1 MTPPQI
7 NFTPNYGR
15 DFLNLAQTWL
25 AFSIILGIIFLVVA
39 LVLIVLRKRIA
50 LAIELIQESSKAV
63 AHMPGTLVWPL
74 TPFILHVVGKFT
86 TQPFGFQC
94 LPPPVPH
101 NLMIHPLLLHSLI
114 PVALFFAG
122 VALFLSSA
130 GTAEYNVVAPS
141 VDADQVNISMT
152 LSEVA
157 TRMSSSS
164 DSSSTL
170 KSWDAP

>member
-74 TPFILHVVGKFT
+74 TPFLLHVLGNEIIVRRLAIK
-86 TQPFGFQC
+86 
-94 LPPPVPH
+94 
-101 NLMIHPLLLHSLI
+101 
-114 PVALFFAG
+114 
-122 VALFLSSA
+122 
-130 GTAEYNVVAPS
+130 
-141 VDADQVNISMT
+141 
-152 LSEVA
+152 
-157 TRMSSSS
+157 
-164 DSSSTL
+164 
-170 KSWDAP
+170 